1 VHATLL
7 GGRVR
12 HERPFHLDRVFHPVK
27 TLLLV
32 GLLSSGIGFAATSTQ
47 EAAGQPFP
55 SRNSVPALTLTV
67 PRLEHAP
74 VLEEFISMQPEGPT
88 AAGMVK
94 LSGFRQRN
102 PHDGKPASQRT
113 EAYLGYDQ
121 KNLYV
126 VFVCFD
132 DPSKV
137 RARMS
142 RREDI
147 FSDDNVEIMLDTFH
161 DKRRAYAF
169 QTNPLGVQ
177 WDAIWTEV
185 PHADST
191 GNISNFDSS
200 FDTVWSSRGKLT
212 GQGYV
217 VWMAIPFKSLRFSPD
232 QHQSWGF
239 ILYRGILRENEDDF
253 WPEISRRVEGRL
265 GQAAAG
271 EGLEGISPGR
281 NMQFIPYGV
290 LRSFHALDTRDP
302 SLPTFDNRTAEFRGG
317 LDSKFIIHDNLV
329 LDVTANPDFSQIE
342 SDEPQITVNQRFE
355 VFFPEKRPFFLEN
368 SDYFKTPI
376 DLFFTRRIGD
386 PQFGARLTGKIGPY
400 SLGFLSSDDRGPG
413 KSVPDSSPF
422 AGDRSTFTIARVSRD
437 IFKQSNVGVIYTD
450 WELPGVD
457 VFNRVG
463 GLDSRLKFNQN
474 WTGTFQGIVSST
486 QGFGGGD
493 QAGPAYKADTTYDS
507 AHLNY
512 QGTYNDVSPGF
523 LTQAG
528 FVNRTDIR
536 ETRQIVNYRFRP
548 KSGPLLSWGPDIFTD
563 HVWAHDGTRLDTFYD
578 PDVAIQLKGQ
588 TYINITPYIEFRER
602 LRPSDFFTLSQNQD
616 YHEHNSSVSV
626 GTSYFPKVTA
636 QGYYSWGNSINFVP
650 PGNHA
655 PVLARS
661 DSAQLTLSFLPM
673 TTLKIDNI
681 YLFDRLRDRASGA
694 AIFNN
699 HILRSKWNWQFNR
712 ELSFRVI
719 MQYTATL
726 ANPALTS
733 LGTTKQFN
741 ADFLMT
747 YLLHPGTALY
757 VGYNSDLQNLSLDPV
772 NGLRRTSRNYMN
784 DSRQFFVKVSYLFRF

>member
-1 VHATLL
+1 M
-7 GGRVR
+7 
-12 HERPFHLDRVFHPVK
+12 
-27 TLLLV
+27 V
-32 GLLSSGIGFAATSTQ
+32 GVLCSGIGL
-47 EAAGQPFP
+47 AAGTPPQDAPNGQSIP
-55 SRNSVPALTLTV
+55 LHSDIPTSTLTV

-74 VLEEFISMQPEGPT
+74 ILEEFLSMQPEGD
-88 AAGMVK
+88 AASRMAKVT
-94 LSGFRQRN
+94 GFRQRN
-102 PHDGKPASQRT
+102 PHDGQPASQHT
-113 EAYLGYDQ
+113 DAYLGYDQ

-132 DPSKV
+132 DPKKV

-185 PHADST
+185 PHEDST
-191 GNISNFDSS
+191 GNVSNFDSS

-212 GQGYV
+212 SQGYV
-217 VWMAIPFKSLRFSPD
+217 VWMAIPFKSLRFSPE
-232 QHQSWGF
+232 HQQQWGF

-265 GQAAAG
+265 GQAAV
-271 EGLEGISPGR
+271 ENGLEGISPGR

-413 KSVPDSSPF
+413 KSVPDNSPF
-422 AGDRSTFTIARVSRD
+422 AGDRSTFTVARVSRD
-437 IFKQSNVGVIYTD
+437 LFGQSSIGAIYTD
-450 WELPGVD
+450 WELPGTNE
-457 VFNRVG
+457 FNRVG
-463 GLDSRLKFNQN
+463 GVDSRLKFNPN
-474 WTGTFQGIVSST
+474 WTGTFQAVVSST
-486 QGFGGGD
+486 QNFDGSY

-507 AHLNY
+507 THLNFE
-512 QGTYNDVSPGF
+512 GTYNDVSPGF
-523 LTQAG
+523 TTAAG

-536 ETRQIVNYRFRP
+536 EVRQTLNYRFRP

-578 PDVAIQLKGQ
+578 PDIAIQLKGQ
-588 TYINITPYIEFRER
+588 TYINITPYTEFRER
-602 LRPSDFFTLSQNQD
+602 LRPVDFPTLTQDQD
-616 YHEHNSSVSV
+616 YHEHNSSVGM
-626 GTSYFPKVTA
+626 GTSYLPKINI
-636 QGYYSWGNSINFVP
+636 QGYYSWGDSVNFVP
-650 PGNHA
+650 PASQA
-655 PVLARS
+655 PVLAKS
-661 DSAQLTLSFLPM
+661 DTSQLTLSFLPIKN
-673 TTLKIDNI
+673 LKIDNT
-681 YLFDRLRDRASGA
+681 YLFDRLRDRTSGA

-699 HILRSKWNWQFNR
+699 HIVRSKWNWQYNR
-712 ELSFRVI
+712 ELSFRMI
-719 MQYTATL
+719 MQYTTTL
-726 ANPALTS
+726 ANPSLTV
-733 LGTTKQFN
+733 LDTTKRFN
-741 ADFLMT
+741 ADFLVT
-747 YLLHPGTALY
+747 YMVHPGTAVY
-757 VGYNSDLQNLSLDPV
+757 VGYNSDLQNLGLDPV
-772 NGLRRTSRNYMN
+772 NGLHRTGKSYMN
-784 DSRQFFVKVSYLFRF
+784 DSRQFFVKISYLFRF